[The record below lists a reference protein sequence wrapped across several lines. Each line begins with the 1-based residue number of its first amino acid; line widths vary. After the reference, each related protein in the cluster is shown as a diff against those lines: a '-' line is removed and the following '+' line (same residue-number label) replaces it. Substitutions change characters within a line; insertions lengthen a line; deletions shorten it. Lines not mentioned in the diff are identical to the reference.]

1 MSLIDTL
8 DDKLK
13 ALSETEFQYIESN
26 DINRASELDH
36 GCTGL
41 YMEATVVYFEIKNP
55 NYIIKEHGRRK
66 MAQLHTM
73 LHEVLVAIAEQDE
86 AFVNCY
92 SPMAFL
98 IAYPGKE
105 DSMRKAV
112 AGAMKIVY
120 ALTETFKEKFSLV
133 AKMEFGM
140 GLDHGHIMGTKTLLD
155 HGFEQLTWFGT
166 SISKAIRIAKESA
179 RPYHIGISS
188 IIYHNLDES
197 LLITTRRIIGIKKR
211 IELWTKVT
219 YQYENVKKHLYQTN
233 HKINFQEAK

>member
-1 MSLIDTL
+1 MSLLDTL
-8 DDKLK
+8 DARLK
-13 ALSETEFQYIESN
+13 TLSETEFQYIESN
-26 DINRASELDH
+26 DINRALELDH

-41 YMEATVVYFEIKNP
+41 YLEATVVYFEIKNP
-55 NYIIKEHGRRK
+55 NFIIKEHGRRK

-73 LHEVLVAIAEQDE
+73 LHEVLVSIAEQDG

-92 SPMAFL
+92 SPSAFL

-105 DSMRKAV
+105 NSMKKAV
-112 AGAMKIVY
+112 SGALKMVY
-120 ALTETFKEKFSLV
+120 ALTESFKSKFDLV
-133 AKMEFGM
+133 SKMEFGM

-155 HGFEQLTWFGT
+155 HGFEQITWFG
-166 SISKAIRIAKESA
+166 SCIFKAISVAKECG
-179 RPYHIGISS
+179 RPYYVGVSS
-188 IIYHNLDES
+188 IVYHNLDES

-233 HKINFQEAK
+233 HKINFEEAK